1 MQRGPAGTRVAP
13 LRGYIFASTAVNPRQ
28 KQSNQKKEEWQGAD
42 GAQDLRSLFT
52 HQPLSGNASAELP
65 HSLSVDVDSKSPSE
79 FLLEEL
85 ARRPQ
90 DLTHKTA

>member
-1 MQRGPAGTRVAP
+1 MQRGPVGTRVAP
-13 LRGYIFASTAVNPRQ
+13 LRGYVFASTAVNPRQ

-42 GAQDLRSLFT
+42 GAQDARSLNT
-52 HQPLSGNASAELP
+52 NPPSGDASAELP
-65 HSLSVDVDSKSPSE
+65 HSLSVDVNSKSPSE

-90 DLTHKTA
+90 NLTHKTA